1 MSNPILSLLIS
12 SVEMRFDESFELREE
27 PGYLAGQFAFRLRFW
42 AVQYVGVLIGVEST
56 LLIR

>member
-1 MSNPILSLLIS
+1 MCIEQI
-12 SVEMRFDESFELREE
+12 EKH
-27 PGYLAGQFAFRLRFW
+27 GYLAGQFAFRLRFW